1 MTNQNI
7 VLPAIALRGTT
18 ILPGMIVHFDVSR
31 ERSVKAIEAAMLH
44 DQKIFLVTQID
55 PEVESPDLAGVYHVG
70 TIAYIKQ
77 VVKLPQ
83 NLLRVLVEGTG
94 RATLVKFE
102 QEFPFIRSEITPVD
116 EEEMQMPEPVM
127 EAMHRSLKELFHR
140 YCMENGKVSKELVA
154 QILNIDNVEEL
165 VEQIAVNIPLSY
177 QNKQKI
183 LEALTLEER
192 YEVLGAILGNEIE
205 IMQIGRDLQKK
216 VKARIDKNQREY
228 ILREQL
234 KLIREELGED
244 NTADDAEEFKKKLQ
258 ELQAGDEVKEKISK
272 EIERFKNTNSNVSE
286 NAVLRGYIE
295 TMLALPWEK
304 KSTDSD
310 DLKEAWKVLQEG
322 HYGLKDVKER
332 VMEFLSVRKLTHK
345 GKSPI
350 LCLVGPP
357 GTGKTSIARSIAE
370 AMHKKYVR
378 ICLGGVRD
386 EAEIRGHRK
395 TYVGAMPGRITA
407 ALQQAGVS
415 NPLMLLD
422 EIDKTSSD
430 YKGDTSAALL
440 EVLDPEQNSRFMDHY
455 IEVPQDLS
463 EVLFIATAND
473 VQGIPRPLLDRM
485 ELIEIAGYTEN
496 EKEHIAK
503 EHLIPKQMEE
513 NGIEKGK
520 LTIQSAALKKIINN
534 YTKEAGVRN
543 LERTIG
549 QICRKTARLIME
561 EDKKKAMQT
570 AKELKELND
579 LRKSMTENGVKAAL
593 DQAMKYEAKGDKV
606 LVLYLPDC
614 HESIAGI
621 IAGRI
626 KDRLNHPVFVL
637 TDAKDGIKGSGR
649 SIEEYS
655 MFEEMMKVK
664 EVFTKFGGHP
674 MAAGCSLEKEDLKVF
689 RKKINENCTLDEK
702 DFAKKVQI
710 DIDMPV
716 DYITM
721 DLIHQLS
728 VLEPFGKENK
738 KPLFAHRKLK
748 IERVNVFGKNKN
760 VIKLALKSSQ
770 GTRIDGMIFED
781 ETEFRE
787 KMGTNKYITCT
798 YYPVINEYQGY
809 KSLQIN
815 IQNYFFA
822 EG

>member
-1 MTNQNI
+1 MEQWY
-7 VLPAIALRGTT
+7 LYKK
-18 ILPGMIVHFDVSR
+18 
-31 ERSVKAIEAAMLH
+31 KA
-44 DQKIFLVTQID
+44 DFTKIGEKFQID
-55 PEVESPDLAGVYHVG
+55 PV
-70 TIAYIKQ
+70 I
-77 VVKLPQ
+77 
-83 NLLRVLVEGTG
+83 
-94 RATLVKFE
+94 
-102 QEFPFIRSEITPVD
+102 
-116 EEEMQMPEPVM
+116 
-127 EAMHRSLKELFHR
+127 
-140 YCMENGKVSKELVA
+140 
-154 QILNIDNVEEL
+154 
-165 VEQIAVNIPLSY
+165 
-177 QNKQKI
+177 
-183 LEALTLEER
+183 
-192 YEVLGAILGNEIE
+192 
-205 IMQIGRDLQKK
+205 
-216 VKARIDKNQREY
+216 
-228 ILREQL
+228 
-234 KLIREELGED
+234 
-244 NTADDAEEFKKKLQ
+244 
-258 ELQAGDEVKEKISK
+258 
-272 EIERFKNTNSNVSE
+272 
-286 NAVLRGYIE
+286 
-295 TMLALPWEK
+295 
-304 KSTDSD
+304 
-310 DLKEAWKVLQEG
+310 
-322 HYGLKDVKER
+322 
-332 VMEFLSVRKLTHK
+332 
-345 GKSPI
+345 
-350 LCLVGPP
+350 
-357 GTGKTSIARSIAE
+357 
-370 AMHKKYVR
+370 
-378 ICLGGVRD
+378 
-386 EAEIRGHRK
+386 
-395 TYVGAMPGRITA
+395 
-407 ALQQAGVS
+407 
-415 NPLMLLD
+415 
-422 EIDKTSSD
+422 
-430 YKGDTSAALL
+430 
-440 EVLDPEQNSRFMDHY
+440 
-455 IEVPQDLS
+455 
-463 EVLFIATAND
+463 
-473 VQGIPRPLLDRM
+473 
-485 ELIEIAGYTEN
+485 
-496 EKEHIAK
+496 
-503 EHLIPKQMEE
+503 
-513 NGIEKGK
+513 
-520 LTIQSAALKKIINN
+520 
-534 YTKEAGVRN
+534 
-543 LERTIG
+543 
-549 QICRKTARLIME
+549 ARLIRNRDVIGDEGIHKYLYGNLSDISDPFLMKGVREGVDIIREKIRDRKTIRIISDYDVDGVVSNYILWKAIYDLGGMIDFQIPDRMKDGYGINENIIEKAVEDQIDTILTCDNGIAASEAIRFGKEHGLTMIITDHHDVPFILNEDGSKEEILPPADVVINPKQKECKYPYPLLCGAGVAFQFVRALYKSMGEDENKLEDLLSMLAIATVCDVVDLTGENRIFVKEGLKRIKETRNVGLRALLDVHDLMEKQIQSYALGFIIGPCINASGRLESAEKALNLFLE

-593 DQAMKYEAKGDKV
+593 DQAMKYEAIGDKV

-674 MAAGCSLEKEDLKVF
+674 MAAGCSLEKENLKAF